1 MNLMLMMIIKH
12 NDNVDHHHVAQ
23 FKCSHGEN
31 HNGYHHNY
39 TQTEPLVYFHKEFD
53 MVDCNTL

>member
-1 MNLMLMMIIKH
+1 MLMMIIKH